1 MFSFF
6 KYEQSDIDF
15 TVRNFNGYNKRLKP
29 KEKEKIRA
37 KLSQIQ
43 PRSLNF
49 LGKTS
54 FIIEWVLY
62 GVCFFAVLMAFYFYL
77 YSSDLPGYKQIISST
92 GYLIAVLFSSVL
104 FIHVLFIISR
114 YRKCERFI
122 HFRAAYVEGDE
133 IDFKKRSITW
143 IGRMMTT
150 SWIDRYENNIT
161 GAVYFGAG
169 FLVVVVGL
177 RGLGER
183 ITNLGFPFPEFI
195 IDQSGSLSLD
205 LIFLALFLEFTLLVT
220 LALVTFF
227 KDEEEKTGSNGKSGN
242 GGSGEID
249 VKLISRVLEQ
259 LITVSQNKP
268 LKVDFSELEGLL
280 ATMNSNITKGL
291 MVRDKENPKI
301 YLPYLNE
308 IHNKMEPDYLNAV
321 FTRSLKD
328 LSTLNPAPLVQI
340 SVAID
345 TISKAVNEV
354 SDKIKDKELHAQL
367 EKLNKSIR
375 DIKKTLGVKLDDSNN
390 GNQNNP
396 N

>member
-15 TVRNFNGYNKRLKP
+15 TVRNFNGYKKRLKP

-122 HFRAAYVEGDE
+122 HFREAYVEGDE

-143 IGRMMTT
+143 LGKMMTT

-183 ITNLGFPFPEFI
+183 ITKLGFPFPEFI

-227 KDEEEKTGSNGKSGN
+227 KDEEEKTGGNGKSGN
-242 GGSGEID
+242 GGGAPLSINNFKE
-249 VKLISRVLEQ
+249 LIELMERAQ
-259 LITVSQNKP
+259 

-280 ATMNSNITKGL
+280 ATMNNTITKGL

-308 IHNKMEPDYLNAV
+308 INNKMEPDNLNSV
-321 FTRSLKD
+321 FTQSLKE

-340 SVAID
+340 SVAIN
-345 TISKAVNEV
+345 TISKAVNDV
-354 SDKIKDKELHAQL
+354 SDKLKDEGLYAQL
-367 EKLNKSIR
+367 ENFNKSINN
-375 DIKKTLGVKLDDSNN
+375 IKETLGVKLSEGNN
-390 GNQNNP
+390 GSQNNK
-396 N
+396 NQ